1 MARTQENIA
10 TDPLF
15 AAINAGEVPTHEEV
29 RQCLTSAEE
38 RLSLLHQK
46 EGSGR
51 AVIREYTLFID
62 RLLSDLFLRLSRK
75 YSIKDSVALIAL
87 GGYGRSELNLRS
99 DVDLTLVFKKKI
111 TPAVKELTE
120 NMLYILWDSGLDVGF
135 SIRSV
140 KESVALAR
148 DDLKTMTALLDTRF
162 VTGDASL
169 SKELEKAVYT
179 KLLSGGRVKAF
190 IDKKK
195 AEFYTRHARFG
206 GTVYILEP
214 NVKEGLGGLRD
225 IHTARW
231 IVQAK
236 TLKKKIDL
244 VGDGLLSKTEAV
256 EFATS
261 FDFLLW
267 TRNELHLRTQRK
279 TEQLNFE
286 HQEHLSRLM
295 GLEDTERALA
305 VETFMQTYYG
315 HASNISLYSELIISR
330 ALGARKKGFFTSV
343 KKKRIDNDF
352 TLVDNKVSINSGKV
366 FHADPAKMILAFEHS
381 QALSADIDSFTC
393 DQILKNL
400 VDFNDTHRRSKSVA
414 ASFIKI
420 LKGKNTYKAL
430 KTMHNLKF
438 LETYIPEFKDIK
450 FKVQHDLYHV
460 YTVDVHTL
468 YAVRELDRLSGVH
481 KKDFFLY
488 STLYEEL
495 ERQEL
500 LILAVLFHDIG
511 KALGKGHAITG
522 ADMVPKIL
530 GRMGFEEEDIEL
542 VRFLV
547 RFHLILAD
555 TAQYRDIRDEK
566 LMVEFAKEVGSIK
579 KLNMLFLLTFADV
592 RAVGPEVWNNWK
604 GALFLEL
611 YFITLKVLERGSF
624 EVGDLDEVIIRI
636 KEEVKLHLKEAQED
650 GLERYLR
657 LLPPR
662 YFLSNSPEMIA
673 RHMSIV
679 DALRK
684 EPVVMKSVQHT
695 RGAFTEIIICTH
707 DIFGLFSMISGVM
720 AANSINILDA
730 HIYTLQ
736 NGIVLDILQV
746 RSPIGER
753 ITDEVKLQKIEKDL
767 TGVITGAVRVEK
779 LVERKRPSILDQK
792 TTPDV
797 PTKVEIDNE
806 VSETYTVIDI
816 RTQDRLGLLY
826 NISKVLTGLGV
837 YIVVAKITTKGEAA
851 ADIFY
856 VNDIFGQKIYFVE
869 RLNHIIDTLYD
880 ALEEGS
886 DEKADNARKTQPKN

>member
-1 MARTQENIA
+1 MSLTKENIA
-10 TDPLF
+10 TEPLF
-15 AAINAGEVPTHEEV
+15 AATNAGEVPTPDEV
-29 RQCLTSAEE
+29 KQTLISAEK
-38 RLSLLHQK
+38 RLSLFHQE

-51 AVIREYTLFID
+51 AVVREYTLFID
-62 RLLSDLFLRLSRK
+62 HMLEEFFARLTRK

-99 DVDLTLVFKKKI
+99 DVDLMLVYRKKI

-120 NMLYILWDSGLDVGF
+120 NMLYTLWDAGLDVGF

-148 DDLKTMTALLDTRF
+148 SDLKTMTALLDTRLI
-162 VTGDASL
+162 TGDGSL
-169 SKELEKAVYT
+169 FKELDKTVYT
-179 KLLSGGRVKAF
+179 KLLSGGRVKNF
-190 IDKKK
+190 IDEKS

-236 TLKKKIDL
+236 TIKKEIDL
-244 VGDGLLSKTEAV
+244 IGDGLLSPGEAE
-256 EFATS
+256 EFFAS

-286 HQEHLSRLM
+286 YQVHMSRLM
-295 GLEDTERALA
+295 GLKDTERALA
-305 VETFMQTYYG
+305 VEEFMQTYYG
-315 HASNISLYSELIISR
+315 HASNISRYSELIISR

-343 KKKRIDNDF
+343 KKKRIDEDF
-352 TLVDNKVSINSGKV
+352 TLVDNMVSVNSDKV
-366 FHADPAKMILAFEHS
+366 FHADPAKMILAFNHS
-381 QALSADIDSFTC
+381 QEFSADIDSFTC

-400 VDFNDTHRRSKSVA
+400 VNFDDTHRQSKSVA

-430 KTMHNLKF
+430 EAMHNLRF
-438 LETYIPEFKDIK
+438 LETYIPEFEDIK
-450 FKVQHDLYHV
+450 FKVQHDLYQV

-468 YAVRELDRLSGVH
+468 FAVRELDRLRGVY

-495 ERQEL
+495 ERPEL
-500 LILAVLFHDIG
+500 LILGVLFHDIG
-511 KALGKGHAITG
+511 KALGRGHAVTG

-530 GRMGFEEEDIEL
+530 RRMCFEEEDIEL
-542 VRFLV
+542 VCFLV

-555 TAQYRDIRDEK
+555 TAQYRDFRDEK
-566 LMVEFAKEVGSIK
+566 LLVEFAKEVGSIN

-592 RAVGPEVWNNWK
+592 RAVGPEVWNKWK
-604 GALFLEL
+604 GALFLQL
-611 YFITLKVLERGSF
+611 YFKTLKVLERGNF
-624 EVGDLDEVIIRI
+624 EVGDLDEMIIRI
-636 KEEVKLHLKEAQED
+636 KEEVMLHLKDAPEA

-662 YFLSNSPEMIA
+662 YFLANSPEMIA
-673 RHMSIV
+673 SHMSLV
-679 DALRK
+679 DTLRS
-684 EPVVMKSVQHT
+684 EPHVMKTVQNT

-720 AANSINILDA
+720 AANSVNILDA
-730 HIYTLQ
+730 DIYTLQ
-736 NGIVLDILQV
+736 NGLVLDKLQV
-746 RSPIGER
+746 KSPIGEL
-753 ITDEVKLQKIEKDL
+753 ITNEEKLQKIEVDL
-767 TGVITGAVRVEK
+767 SNVITGAVRVEK

-826 NISKVLTGLGV
+826 NISKVLTELGL

-851 ADIFY
+851 TDIFY
-856 VNDIFGQKIYFVE
+856 VNDIFGQKIYFVD
-869 RLNHIIDTLYD
+869 RLKKIINTLYG
-880 ALEEGS
+880 ALEEES
-886 DEKADNARKTQPKN
+886 DDEAKTQAKS